1 MTRANTTP
9 ASAAAPAA
17 TRDPSWLGAYQRKL
31 TTPEEALKVVQ
42 SGQRVYIHPGC
53 AEPESLVEALVAL
66 KDELENVEIVH
77 LLTMGTAPYVAPEMA
92 GHFRHRCLFAGK
104 NVRAAV
110 NEGRADYVPIFLGE
124 IHRLFANGT
133 LPIDVALIQVSP
145 PDEHGFCSYGVGIDI
160 TKSAAESARIVI
172 AEVNHQTPR
181 TLGDSFIHLHKL
193 HHIVDVDR
201 PMLELPR
208 VRMTD
213 LHSKIG
219 AHVAG
224 IIENGS
230 TLQMGIGG
238 IPDAVLFHL
247 QDKQDLGVHT
257 EMFSDGVIE
266 LVHKGIINNEKKT
279 LHPGKIISSF
289 VLGSRDLYDFIDNNP
304 ICEFHPNKYVNDPF
318 VIAQNDNMVAINSAI
333 QVDLTGQVCA
343 DSIGYAVYSGFGG
356 QVDFIRGAARA
367 RGGKPIIALPST
379 ARKDEVSRIVLHL
392 DEGAGVV
399 TSRADVHFVATEY
412 GIADLY
418 GRSIRERAKALIS
431 IAHPKFRD
439 QLTADAK
446 KVNFL

>member
-1 MTRANTTP
+1 MT
-9 ASAAAPAA
+9 SADPLPPLADQSETRSAPF
-17 TRDPSWLGAYQRKL
+17 WLEEYQRKL
-31 TTPEEALKVVQ
+31 TTPAEALKVVQ
-42 SGQRVYIHPGC
+42 SNNRVYVHPGC
-53 AEPESLVEALVAL
+53 AEPGALVEALTTR
-66 KDELENVEIVH
+66 KDDVENVEIVH
-77 LLTMGTAPYVAPEMA
+77 LLTMGSAPYVAPEMA
-92 GHFRHRCLFAGK
+92 GHFRHRSLFTGK

-110 NEGRADYVPIFLGE
+110 NDGRADYVPIYLGE
-124 IHRLFANGT
+124 IHKLFSDGT
-133 LPIDVALIQVSP
+133 LPIDVALIQVSQ

-160 TKSAAESARIVI
+160 TKPAAENAKIVV
-172 AEVNHQTPR
+172 AEVNRQTPR

-193 HHIVDVDR
+193 DHIVAVDR

-213 LHSKIG
+213 LHSTIG

-224 IIENGS
+224 LIDNGS

-247 QDKQDLGVHT
+247 KNKQDLGIHT

-266 LVHKGIINNEKKT
+266 LVRKGIVNNEKKT
-279 LHPGKIISSF
+279 LHRGKIITSF

-304 ICEFHPNKYVNDPF
+304 ICEFHPNSYVNDPF
-318 VIAQNDNMVAINSAI
+318 VIAQNDNMMAINSAI
-333 QVDLTGQVCA
+333 QIDLTGQVCA
-343 DSIGYAVYSGFGG
+343 DSIGYSIYSGFGG
-356 QVDFIRGAARA
+356 QVDFIRGAARSK
-367 RGGKPIIALPST
+367 GGKPIIALPST
-379 ARKDEVSRIVLHL
+379 AKQDAVSRIVLHL

-399 TSRADVHFVATEY
+399 TNRADVHFVVTEFGVAY
-412 GIADLY
+412 LH
-418 GRSIRERAKALIS
+418 GRSIRERAKALIE